1 MTHAYLISCNN
12 ELNLSKVLLKFDQ
25 KKHDFFLVR
34 YLFLGGRSLLTVAFA
49 DPIMKCLAA
58 FLETA
63 SFVFMLLIYKAYK
76 VQVSSFQ
83 YVLLLRI

>member
-1 MTHAYLISCNN
+1 M
-12 ELNLSKVLLKFDQ
+12 VLLKFDQ

-34 YLFLGGRSLLTVAFA
+34 YAFLGSRSLLTVAFA
-49 DPIMKCLAA
+49 DSIRTGLRA
-58 FLETA
+58 FLETDA
-63 SFVFMLLIYKAYK
+63 FVFMLLIYKACE